1 MFGNC
6 LSAEAQLKNMLL
18 PKLISMNCLNF
29 DFIECG
35 FSEKMMNVKDKKD
48 GLSREGCGRV
58 AIHKETN
65 LPHCYTLECNYAS
78 GRRINHLPPKFNKI
92 NGTVEP
98 ETSRVTDMHSRMY
111 TKNKAPNY
119 NIEIFE
125 DVGRAFCVG
134 LLDYIDKNPISRINM
149 STYKTVEN
157 VKNDI
162 LAHYPIIIP
171 KKQENKTED

>member
-1 MFGNC
+1 MI
-6 LSAEAQLKNMLL
+6 L

-29 DFIECG
+29 DFIECS

-92 NGTVEP
+92 SG
-98 ETSRVTDMHSRMY
+98 
-111 TKNKAPNY
+111 
-119 NIEIFE
+119 
-125 DVGRAFCVG
+125 
-134 LLDYIDKNPISRINM
+134 
-149 STYKTVEN
+149 
-157 VKNDI
+157 
-162 LAHYPIIIP
+162 
-171 KKQENKTED
+171 